1 MDRFGLKLGSMDKAS
16 VLMVLSNYRMA
27 GGVEVV
33 INNLCSGLNK
43 IGYNVAIGAFS
54 FDRNPPDNI
63 EKVNLKRFRSLT
75 SNNISKYDFDIV
87 HSHQPQINYYS
98 HLTPKPF
105 IFHYHG
111 IANRLQEIN
120 LKVSILLCRNQI
132 SRIVSDSSTALN
144 LLTNTVGRGVFSKI
158 PSHIVYTGVD
168 TKYYHTNLAQP
179 YRKGDPQLLFVGNLY
194 PHKNVMRIIEAMPDI
209 TKLYPNVHLQIVG
222 NGNDYQRLNYE
233 IKKKKLE
240 GSVELV
246 GVAFG
251 ENLRLRYSSCDIY
264 ISASKLEA
272 FTLPPLEAMACG
284 KPILLSDIP
293 AHKEL
298 IEESNAG
305 RTFSLLDNSSIP
317 TKIREVYDNRRILS
331 SAARKSAEKYDW
343 SIVCEKLARIYD
355 KIIAQ
360 VNK

>member
-1 MDRFGLKLGSMDKAS
+1 
-16 VLMVLSNYRMA
+16 MVVSNYRMA
-27 GGVEVV
+27 GGMEVV

-63 EKVNLKRFRSLT
+63 EKVNLKRFTSLT

-87 HSHQPQINYYS
+87 HSHQSQINYYS

-105 IFHYHG
+105 IFHFHG
-111 IANRLQEIN
+111 LANRIQEIN
-120 LKVSILLCRNQI
+120 LKVSTLVCGNRI
-132 SRIVSDSSTALN
+132 SRIISVSNTALN
-144 LLTNTVGRGVFSKI
+144 LLTNTVGKGVLANI
-158 PSHIVYTGVD
+158 PSDVIYLGVD

-194 PHKNVMRIIEAMPDI
+194 PHKNVTSIIEAMPDI
-209 TKLYPNVHLQIVG
+209 TKIYPDAHLQIVG
-222 NGNDYQRLNYE
+222 NGDDYQRLNYE

-240 GSVELV
+240 NSIELV
-246 GVAFG
+246 GMAIG
-251 ENLRLRYSSCDIY
+251 EKLRLRYSSCDIY

-284 KPILLSDIP
+284 KPILLSDIS

-331 SAARKSAEKYDW
+331 SSARRAAEKFDW
-343 SIVCEKLARIYD
+343 SAICDRIARVYD
-355 KIIAQ
+355 EMIIQ
-360 VNK
+360 S